1 MKMNDEYIEDEES
14 LEIKSPTSVPIYEQE
29 VCINMM
35 RDEKTATIYTSDSTY
50 ITKLDKLCGS
60 SPEMYSV
67 IEETKCGKTYLLQD
81 KTLISFRAKKK
92 ELSEEQ
98 KQAAAERMRKY
109 KASKGTQNQF

>member
-1 MKMNDEYIEDEES
+1 MKINNEHIEEEE
-14 LEIKSPTSVPIYEQE
+14 LIEIKSPTSVPIYEQE

-50 ITKLDKLCGS
+50 ITKLDKLCNS
-60 SPEMYSV
+60 SPDMYSV

-92 ELSEEQ
+92 ELSDEQ
-98 KQAAAERMRKY
+98 RQAAGDRMRKY
-109 KASKGTQNQF
+109 QANKSAQNGF

>member
-1 MKMNDEYIEDEES
+1 MKMSNEYIEDEEL

-29 VCINMM
+29 VYINMM

-50 ITKLDKLCGS
+50 ITKLDKLCNS
-60 SPEMYSV
+60 SPDMYSV

-92 ELSEEQ
+92 ELSDEQ
-98 KQAAAERMRKY
+98 RQAAGDRMRKY
-109 KASKGTQNQF
+109 QANKSAQNEF

>member
-1 MKMNDEYIEDEES
+1 MKTNNNYIENEELLELKS
-14 LEIKSPTSVPIYEQE
+14 LTSVPIYEQE

-50 ITKLDKLCGS
+50 ITKLDKLCSS
-60 SPEMYSV
+60 SPNMYSV

-98 KQAAAERMRKY
+98 RQAAADRMRKY
-109 KASKGTQNQF
+109 QASKTTKNEF

>member
-1 MKMNDEYIEDEES
+1 MKMNDEYIEDEEL
-14 LEIKSPTSVPIYEQE
+14 LEIKSPTSVPVYEQE

-50 ITKLDKLCGS
+50 ITKLDKLCS
-60 SPEMYSV
+60 TSPDMYSI

-92 ELSEEQ
+92 ELSNEQ
-98 KQAAAERMRKY
+98 RQAAGERMRRYQANKS
-109 KASKGTQNQF
+109 AQNEF

>member
-1 MKMNDEYIEDEES
+1 MKMNNKFIEDEEL

-50 ITKLDKLCGS
+50 ITKLDKLCGA
-60 SPEMYSV
+60 SPDMYSV

-92 ELSEEQ
+92 ELSDEQ
-98 KQAAAERMRKY
+98 RQAAGERMRKY
-109 KASKGTQNQF
+109 QANKSVQNEF

>member
-1 MKMNDEYIEDEES
+1 MNNKFIEDEEL

-50 ITKLDKLCGS
+50 ITKLDKLCGA
-60 SPEMYSV
+60 SPDMYSV

-92 ELSEEQ
+92 ELSDEQ
-98 KQAAAERMRKY
+98 RQAAADRMRKY
-109 KASKGTQNQF
+109 QASKSMQNEF

>member
-1 MKMNDEYIEDEES
+1 MKMNNEFIEDEEF
-14 LEIKSPTSVPIYEQE
+14 LELKSPTSVPIYEQE

-50 ITKLDKLCGS
+50 ITKLDKLCGT
-60 SPEMYSV
+60 SPDMYSV

-92 ELSEEQ
+92 ELSDEQ
-98 KQAAAERMRKY
+98 RQAAGERMRKY
-109 KASKGTQNQF
+109 QASKLTQNEF

>member
-1 MKMNDEYIEDEES
+1 MKMNDGYIEDEEL
-14 LEIKSPTSVPIYEQE
+14 LEIKSPTSVPVYEQE

-50 ITKLDKLCGS
+50 ITKLDKLCSS

-67 IEETKCGKTYLLQD
+67 VEETKCGKTYLLQD

-92 ELSEEQ
+92 ELSDEQ
-98 KQAAAERMRKY
+98 RQAAGDRMRKY
-109 KASKGTQNQF
+109 QASKTTQNEF